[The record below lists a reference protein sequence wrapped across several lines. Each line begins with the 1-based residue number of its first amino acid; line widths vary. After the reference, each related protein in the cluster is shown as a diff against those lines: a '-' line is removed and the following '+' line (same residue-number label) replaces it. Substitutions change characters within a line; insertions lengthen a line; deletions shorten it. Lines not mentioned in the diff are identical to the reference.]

1 MVDEPDAG
9 TDAFIRD
16 GATVLSYGA
25 LGAYAFWLYAFGPA
39 LALRRAELHF
49 SYAVVGVYSAAWAA
63 GAAVVGLCFAWICRA
78 AGRRSVLWGSALAAI
93 AGAALFTVTRSV
105 ALTLAGAAILG
116 LAGTMVQTDTQS
128 VLSDRHGRRR
138 DQALLEANIGAGA
151 CAVVAP
157 LCLGFL
163 QATPAT
169 WRSAMAL
176 PAVALVVLYLVYRR
190 QRLPAPPA
198 GPAGPAAGRRPARLS
213 VACWLLAWL
222 VAIGIG
228 IEFCIV
234 YFGAELLTAATGLS
248 TAAGATAMAL
258 FYAGILAGRVGAGV
272 LARQPGRSA
281 RLLWASLAVTAAGF
295 GIFWLSRPAVIA
307 LCGLLVTGLGVA
319 SLFPVSL
326 SLTLAAAPQHTDA
339 ANARTQLLGGLV
351 VITAPFL
358 LGGLADRI
366 GLPAA
371 FGVVPFLIALS
382 ALLLLA
388 GQAASKRRRPAD

>member
-1 MVDEPDAG
+1 M
-9 TDAFIRD
+9 
-16 GATVLSYGA
+16 LSYGA

-39 LALRRAELHF
+39 LALLRAELHF

-63 GAAVVGLCFAWICRA
+63 GAAVVGLCFAWACRA

-93 AGAALFTVTRSV
+93 AGAALFTVTHSV

-157 LCLGFL
+157 VCLGFL

-169 WRSAMAL
+169 WRLGMAL

-190 QRLPAPPA
+190 QRLPEP
-198 GPAGPAAGRRPARLS
+198 PAGPAAGRRPARLS

-295 GIFWLSRPAVIA
+295 GVFWLSRHPVIA

-326 SLTLAAAPQHTDA
+326 SLTLAAAPRHTDA

-358 LGGLADRI
+358 LGGLADRF

-388 GQAASKRRRPAD
+388 GQAASKRRLRPD